1 MKTEYTY
8 DKANRITAVSTPLGV
23 QSVFYDFAGHVVKS
37 ANNATGA
44 EKLIEYDGRGLVSHI
59 KTVADGRTIFEEN
72 NTYDKLGNKTISV
85 ENGITTKYRYDGMNR
100 LASVIKGENETVYDF
115 DCYNN
120 IEKKYEL
127 FLDNKSITRYHYDSA
142 NRLVM
147 SENGTNA
154 VHYEYDDSGNMT
166 KKTDNN
172 GSVRYSYDGFNR
184 LKSVAFGEN
193 VTEYTYTPEG
203 FRSKKT
209 VNGSTTRY
217 LYDGAN
223 ICAEVVPDGTAYTY
237 YRADGIIGSVHG
249 DEKLYYSQTS
259 RGDVSVVY
267 DTAGNVVKSNTYSPY
282 GERKTVQ
289 KVNDTNDPLRL
300 MWVAE
305 TENVHIP
312 FGYCGEYFDDETG
325 LIYLRNRYYDPSIGR
340 FITEDP
346 IRDGENWYVYAGNNP
361 VSFVDL
367 FGLFDVNITYS
378 CNSPYNVEVKVLQNE
393 LQYLGYYGGNIDG
406 YYGAQTKAAVQN
418 YQRDKGLA
426 CDGIVGV
433 KTWSS
438 MGLIYRTKQDVDAGV
453 EIVTVGLKQYF
464 DISKPV
470 TSAVEAAKSEFANHY
485 LDVDWF
491 IKKVKNAGEWNVKR
505 DTGVWAKTF
514 GISEN
519 SYNTTM
525 IFYGRPVVID
535 DIGNITYGYLGKA
548 AGFSAT
554 VLKSASMG
562 YHILNHGLNDFGNEF
577 SDEAFVQLGVDWY
590 NGKDIQVRF
599 GAP

>member
-1 MKTEYTY
+1 
-8 DKANRITAVSTPLGV
+8 
-23 QSVFYDFAGHVVKS
+23 
-37 ANNATGA
+37 
-44 EKLIEYDGRGLVSHI
+44 
-59 KTVADGRTIFEEN
+59 
-72 NTYDKLGNKTISV
+72 
-85 ENGITTKYRYDGMNR
+85 MNR
-100 LASVIKGENETVYDF
+100 LTSVIKGENETVYDF

-127 FLDNKSITRYHYDSA
+127 FLDNKSTTRYHYDSA

-184 LKSVAFGEN
+184 LKSVASGEN
-193 VTEYTYTPEG
+193 VTEYAYTPEG

-223 ICAEVVPDGTAYTY
+223 ICAEVIPDGTAYTY

-267 DTAGNVVKSNTYSPY
+267 DAAGNVVKNNTYSPY

-312 FGYCGEYFDDETG
+312 FGYCGEYTDDETG
-325 LIYLRNRYYDPSIGR
+325 FVYLRNRYYDPEVGR

-346 IRDGENWYVYAGNNP
+346 ARDGENWYVYCENNP
-361 VSFVDL
+361 IMFVDTNGL
-367 FGLFDVNITYS
+367 QPAIAHQFKRWCEDTFIGGILYEETRAGDLDWYYELCGFSRTDDGVFHAKKDAWQQYFGYNDLYDVGFNLGTDMNYS
-378 CNSPYNVEVKVLQNE
+378 KVNFNVNGENMVIWFWKGDYLNLGAGAEVGIYSGDGFFKKCGTGFEMPMSLKVYNGEEKIIDYQATTWWCTGFNPEYHNVKASDLRVEASINFSSKPEIYDAIYKEYSGRNHMYRNFRFNGETKTV
-393 LQYLGYYGGNIDG
+393 YFYWSGGN
-406 YYGAQTKAAVQN
+406 Y
-418 YQRDKGLA
+418 
-426 CDGIVGV
+426 
-433 KTWSS
+433 
-438 MGLIYRTKQDVDAGV
+438 
-453 EIVTVGLKQYF
+453 
-464 DISKPV
+464 
-470 TSAVEAAKSEFANHY
+470 
-485 LDVDWF
+485 
-491 IKKVKNAGEWNVKR
+491 
-505 DTGVWAKTF
+505 
-514 GISEN
+514 
-519 SYNTTM
+519 
-525 IFYGRPVVID
+525 
-535 DIGNITYGYLGKA
+535 
-548 AGFSAT
+548 
-554 VLKSASMG
+554 
-562 YHILNHGLNDFGNEF
+562 
-577 SDEAFVQLGVDWY
+577 DE
-590 NGKDIQVRF
+590 
-599 GAP
+599 

>member
-23 QSVFYDFAGHVVKS
+23 QSVFYDFAGRVVKS

-44 EKLIEYDGRGLVSHI
+44 EKLIEYDGRGLISHI
-59 KTVADGRTIFEEN
+59 KTVADGKTIFEEN

-100 LASVIKGENETVYDF
+100 LTSVIKGENETVYDF

-172 GSVRYSYDGFNR
+172 GPIRYSYDGFNR

-193 VTEYTYTPEG
+193 VTEYAYTPEG

-223 ICAEVVPDGTAYTY
+223 ICAEVIPDGTSYTY

-312 FGYCGEYFDDETG
+312 FGYCGEYTDDETG
-325 LIYLRNRYYDPSIGR
+325 FVYLRNRYYDPEVGR

-346 IRDGENWYVYAGNNP
+346 IRNGVNWYVYAGNNP
-361 VSFVDL
+361 VNFVDPW
-367 FGLFDVNITYS
+367 GLAVTRWDRENLLPKELKQIIENDKIWAEGNAREKKDAEQSSYNIRKRHLSENQQILDNGYVVETLRIPGGGETSNLVVKVKS
-378 CNSPYNVEVKVLQNE
+378 CTVIERIYTEKIIYASVKSVEVQVDTDSGFKVDE
-393 LQYLGYYGGNIDG
+393 LYVRTGQSAPRSVKKIEEWSGAKKYYSFAPSWGSVFDDGG
-406 YYGAQTKAAVQN
+406 
-418 YQRDKGLA
+418 
-426 CDGIVGV
+426 
-433 KTWSS
+433 
-438 MGLIYRTKQDVDAGV
+438 AGNTV
-453 EIVTVGLKQYF
+453 IGSYIKVTVSRPNSEKKYTLQVFNQLYCNEYADENGQIHLKP
-464 DISKPV
+464 DL
-470 TSAVEAAKSEFANHY
+470 SAILEEALA
-485 LDVDWF
+485 
-491 IKKVKNAGEWNVKR
+491 R
-505 DTGVWAKTF
+505 GVR
-514 GISEN
+514 E
-519 SYNTTM
+519 
-525 IFYGRPVVID
+525 
-535 DIGNITYGYLGKA
+535 
-548 AGFSAT
+548 
-554 VLKSASMG
+554 
-562 YHILNHGLNDFGNEF
+562 
-577 SDEAFVQLGVDWY
+577 
-590 NGKDIQVRF
+590 
-599 GAP
+599 

>member
-8 DKANRITAVSTPLGV
+8 DKANCITAVSTPLGV
-23 QSVFYDFAGHVVKS
+23 QSVFYDFAGRVVKS

-59 KTVADGRTIFEEN
+59 KTVADGKTIFEEN

-100 LASVIKGENETVYDF
+100 LTSVIKGENETVYDF

-172 GSVRYSYDGFNR
+172 GSIRYSYDGFNR

-193 VTEYTYTPEG
+193 VTEYAYTPEG

-223 ICAEVVPDGTAYTY
+223 ICAEVIPDGTAYTY

-305 TENVHIP
+305 TEKIHIP
-312 FGYCGEYFDDETG
+312 FGYCGEYTDDETG
-325 LIYLRNRYYDPSIGR
+325 FVYLRNRYYDPEVGR

-346 IRDGENWYVYAGNNP
+346 IRDGVNWYVYAGNNP
-361 VSFVDL
+361 IVFTDPNGLDIYYFVNKQFAREADWNKNYL
-367 FGLFDVNITYS
+367 MYVQDEPVHILITDTRDEFIAQWNAMGS
-378 CNSPYNVEVKVLQNE
+378 WAGKDVEVSLVVINMHGSPGSLSPHP
-393 LQYLGYYGGNIDG
+393 DG
-406 YYGAQTKAAVQN
+406 ST
-418 YQRDKGLA
+418 
-426 CDGIVGV
+426 GII
-433 KTWSS
+433 TAN
-438 MGLIYRTKQDVDAGV
+438 DVDDGTLV
-453 EIVTVGLKQYF
+453 PKY
-464 DISKPV
+464 
-470 TSAVEAAKSEFANHY
+470 
-485 LDVDWF
+485 
-491 IKKVKNAGEWNVKR
+491 
-505 DTGVWAKTF
+505 
-514 GISEN
+514 
-519 SYNTTM
+519 
-525 IFYGRPVVID
+525 
-535 DIGNITYGYLGKA
+535 IGNILILGCNSGHFDHKYDSVANRLLVHNAVKSVIASDGTVSSRTLIGNYKSKGDKTFKKYTTTTNEDRKNKGFIKYTKNKNGELEWKVLGKKINVSTLFKKKKKVA
-548 AGFSAT
+548 
-554 VLKSASMG
+554 K
-562 YHILNHGLNDFGNEF
+562 
-577 SDEAFVQLGVDWY
+577 
-590 NGKDIQVRF
+590 
-599 GAP
+599 

>member
-23 QSVFYDFAGHVVKS
+23 QSVFYDFAGRVVKS

-59 KTVADGRTIFEEN
+59 KTVADGKTIFEEN

-100 LASVIKGENETVYDF
+100 LTSVIKGENETVYDF

-127 FLDNKSITRYHYDSA
+127 FLDNKSTTRYHYDSA

-172 GSVRYSYDGFNR
+172 GSIRYSYDGFNR
-184 LKSVAFGEN
+184 LKSVASGEN
-193 VTEYTYTPEG
+193 VTEYAYTPEG

-223 ICAEVVPDGTAYTY
+223 ICAEVIPDGTAYTY

-267 DTAGNVVKSNTYSPY
+267 DTAGNVVKNNAYSPY

-305 TENVHIP
+305 TEKIHIP
-312 FGYCGEYFDDETG
+312 FGYCGEYTDDETG
-325 LIYLRNRYYDPSIGR
+325 FVYLRNRYYDPEVGR

-346 IRDGENWYVYAGNNP
+346 IRDGVNWYVYAGNNP
-361 VSFVDL
+361 INFVDPL
-367 FGLFDVNITYS
+367 GLDAIVIT
-378 CNSPYNVEVKVLQNE
+378 NE
-393 LQYLGYYGGNIDG
+393 KSVDLKFASAGH
-406 YYGAQTKAAVQN
+406 TSV
-418 YQRDKGLA
+418 
-426 CDGIVGV
+426 
-433 KTWSS
+433 
-438 MGLIYRTKQDVDAGV
+438 IY
-453 EIVTVGLKQYF
+453 
-464 DISKPV
+464 
-470 TSAVEAAKSEFANHY
+470 
-485 LDVDWF
+485 
-491 IKKVKNAGEWNVKR
+491 
-505 DTGVWAKTF
+505 
-514 GISEN
+514 
-519 SYNTTM
+519 
-525 IFYGRPVVID
+525 
-535 DIGNITYGYLGKA
+535 
-548 AGFSAT
+548 
-554 VLKSASMG
+554 
-562 YHILNHGLNDFGNEF
+562 
-577 SDEAFVQLGVDWY
+577 
-590 NGKDIQVRF
+590 
-599 GAP
+599 

>member
-23 QSVFYDFAGHVVKS
+23 QSVFYDFAGRVVKS

-59 KTVADGRTIFEEN
+59 KTVADGKTIFEEN

-100 LASVIKGENETVYDF
+100 LTSVIKGENETVYDF

-127 FLDNKSITRYHYDSA
+127 FLDNKSTTRYHYDSA

-154 VHYEYDDSGNMT
+154 VHYEYDDSGNLT

-193 VTEYTYTPEG
+193 VTEYAYTPEG

-223 ICAEVVPDGTAYTY
+223 ICAEVIPDGTAYTY

-305 TENVHIP
+305 TEKIHIP
-312 FGYCGEYFDDETG
+312 FGYCGEYTDDETG
-325 LIYLRNRYYDPSIGR
+325 FVYLRNRYYDPEVGR

-346 IRDGENWYVYAGNNP
+346 IRNGVNWYVYAGNNP
-361 VSFVDL
+361 VSFVDS
-367 FGLFDVNITYS
+367 FGLFDVNTTYS
-378 CNSPYNVEVKVLQNE
+378 YNSPYNVEVKVLQNE

-406 YYGAQTKAAVQN
+406 YYGAQTEAAVQN
-418 YQRDKGLA
+418 YQRDKGLD

-548 AGFSAT
+548 AGFSVT

-562 YHILNHGLNDFGNEF
+562 YHILDHGLNDFGNEF

>member
-23 QSVFYDFAGHVVKS
+23 QSIFYDFAGHVVKS

-59 KTVADGRTIFEEN
+59 KTVADGKTIFEEN

-100 LASVIKGENETVYDF
+100 LTSVIKGENETVYDF

-172 GSVRYSYDGFNR
+172 GSIRYSYDGFNR

-193 VTEYTYTPEG
+193 VTEYAYTPEG

-223 ICAEVVPDGTAYTY
+223 ICAEVIPDGTAYTY

-267 DTAGNVVKSNTYSPY
+267 DTAGNVVKNNAYSPY

-305 TENVHIP
+305 TESVHIP
-312 FGYCGEYFDDETG
+312 FGYCGEYTDDETG
-325 LIYLRNRYYDPSIGR
+325 FVYLRNRYYYPEVGR

-346 IRDGENWYVYAGNNP
+346 IRNGVNWYVYAGNNP
-361 VSFVDL
+361 VSFVDS
-367 FGLFDVNITYS
+367 F
-378 CNSPYNVEVKVLQNE
+378 
-393 LQYLGYYGGNIDG
+393 
-406 YYGAQTKAAVQN
+406 
-418 YQRDKGLA
+418 
-426 CDGIVGV
+426 
-433 KTWSS
+433 
-438 MGLIYRTKQDVDAGV
+438 
-453 EIVTVGLKQYF
+453 
-464 DISKPV
+464 
-470 TSAVEAAKSEFANHY
+470 
-485 LDVDWF
+485 
-491 IKKVKNAGEWNVKR
+491 
-505 DTGVWAKTF
+505 
-514 GISEN
+514 
-519 SYNTTM
+519 
-525 IFYGRPVVID
+525 RPV
-535 DIGNITYGYLGKA
+535 
-548 AGFSAT
+548 
-554 VLKSASMG
+554 
-562 YHILNHGLNDFGNEF
+562 
-577 SDEAFVQLGVDWY
+577 
-590 NGKDIQVRF
+590 
-599 GAP
+599 